1 LQKEELSLHQETV
14 RSNSLEKQ
22 MGYEERKSTSL
33 VLQKIVEKLC
43 PDQDPTDR
51 FASRKCKL
59 DELRDVLGDELYQ
72 TKLQQLNEEFLKAL
86 AL

>member
-1 LQKEELSLHQETV
+1 
-14 RSNSLEKQ
+14 
-22 MGYEERKSTSL
+22 M
-33 VLQKIVEKLC
+33 EKLC

>member
-1 LQKEELSLHQETV
+1 VVVEVSNQLLSSEVQ
-14 RSNSLEKQ
+14 
-22 MGYEERKSTSL
+22 Y
-33 VLQKIVEKLC
+33 VEKLC

>member
-1 LQKEELSLHQETV
+1 
-14 RSNSLEKQ
+14 LEKQ

-43 PDQDPTDR
+43 PDQDPMDR
-51 FASRKCKL
+51 FASRKRKL

-72 TKLQQLNEEFLKAL
+72 TKLQQLKEEFLKAS